1 MRVKFL
7 SVSEHYCYEDDY
19 RYSLN
24 DNIGDWLEITKKQYN
39 TFMTYRH
46 EITNDLIKKGIL
58 NNNGSLLIIQDLN
71 TPGISQTILDSI
83 DIAEESAKKAELDR
97 KAKQQKIKAA
107 SEKKREAAKAAKELK
122 LLNELRIKYG
132 Q

>member
-58 NNNGSLLIIQDLN
+58 NNNDSLLIIQDLN